1 MTTSMKLRLGSVCLA
16 LSAVFANAQAAPDY
30 TATVLIDT
38 ADHVLVNWSWNAT
51 QAPAFTSLLTVPDLA
66 FWELS
71 AGGITDGNTFKIG
84 ASGQHVI
91 EPHPP
96 VDVKAA
102 PVFVAGTDI
111 ALGGS
116 YSYSAK
122 ARHYPNSLFSA
133 PADGIM
139 PHWDHYWLTV
149 DASAADK
156 VSITLEGI
164 HPVPEPSA
172 YAMLLAGLMLVG
184 VGGYRSRRGEP
195 FKS

>member
-116 YSYSAK
+116 YSYSAM
-122 ARHYPNSLFSA
+122 ARHYPNSLFSS
-133 PADGIM
+133 PADGVT